1 MFQEQIKRE
10 DEEVNELFWHAV
22 TRLPFDLFDYVNPVE
37 YLKINKKCAD

>member
-1 MFQEQIKRE
+1 MFQEQIKTE

-22 TRLPFDLFDYVNPVE
+22 TRLPFDPFDYVNPVE